1 MDGPLDSNDGVPE
14 LAVAELVEGAYASE
28 DTLHSSVAFLRNT
41 LTGLGFCQDLNLMSL
56 QPSDVVSTCNTIYGL
71 LLQHQKDC
79 RFREQLKQD
88 MHRLRLDVTAADKE
102 RSRLEGR
109 LAAREREIGALTN
122 KSKAASEQHK
132 EELKAA
138 KKDADELQKKVTGC
152 ERRIV
157 QLQHEMKR
165 KEKEFERLQERLS
178 HYLSDKRKNDKAVLE
193 MAGKLTQQLAA
204 GGGAGARASA
214 AARSDEGLK
223 AVVAAYETKQT
234 ELGKENRDLKA
245 ALASLQAEYKEALNQ
260 QVRLQQTDASS
271 SSAAAASAADEA
283 FLQSVPSMSEE
294 ELRAELTSRVK
305 ALQRRTAGLP
315 SLSAL
320 EADFS
325 APGEQRLFRDL
336 QAMQAVV
343 RDQGRLLM
351 AVLSALRASHKA
363 KEAQHQADMR
373 RLAQQYQAQL
383 AAAEQEIQRAK
394 ETQAEAAQGEV
405 DALRAQLQEV
415 KDVVQQRAQA
425 EAAAARAEAEAAAAQ
440 QREALERQLAAA
452 QAAAAE
458 SLQRASAA
466 EAAAAEA
473 SQAADAATADGQQRA
488 GAAEAAAAQAQQAAE
503 AANAELAARH
513 AELTAQQEAAAAAQL
528 RFELL
533 KKNYEELM
541 RQYAPGLGAG
551 IFLERAV
558 LRKATELTEARMQDS
573 EAGQETIRA
582 AR

>member
-1 MDGPLDSNDGVPE
+1 MDAALDGADGAPGMGVT
-14 LAVAELVEGAYASE
+14 ELVEGAYASE

-41 LTGLGFCQDLNLMSL
+41 LTGLGFCQDLNLLSP

-122 KSKAASEQHK
+122 KGKAASEQHR

-165 KEKEFERLQERLS
+165 KEKEYERLQERLS
-178 HYLSDKRKNDKAVLE
+178 HYLSDKRKNDKAVLD
-193 MAGKLTQQLAA
+193 MAGKLTQQLAGGGGG
-204 GGGAGARASA
+204 GGGARISA

-223 AVVAAYETKQT
+223 AVVTAYEAKQA
-234 ELGKENRDLKA
+234 ELGKENKDLKA
-245 ALASLQAEYKEALNQ
+245 ALASLQAEYKEALNR
-260 QVRLQQTDASS
+260 QVRQQQADASS

-283 FLQSVPSMSEE
+283 FLQSVASMSEE
-294 ELRAELTSRVK
+294 ELRAELSSRVK
-305 ALQRRTAGLP
+305 ALQRRTAGLA
-315 SLSAL
+315 SLGAS

-336 QAMQAVV
+336 QTMQAVV
-343 RDQGRLLM
+343 RDQERLLT
-351 AVLSALRASHKA
+351 AVLSSLRASQKA
-363 KEAQHQADMR
+363 KEVQHQADMR

-383 AAAEQEIQRAK
+383 AAAEQEIQKAK
-394 ETQAEAAQGEV
+394 ETQAEAAQAEV
-405 DALRAQLQEV
+405 DALREQLEEV
-415 KDVVQQRAQA
+415 KAVVQQRAQA
-425 EAAAARAEAEAAAAQ
+425 EAAAARAEAEAQAAQ
-440 QREALERQLAAA
+440 QRAALEQQLAAA

-458 SLQRASAA
+458 
-466 EAAAAEA
+466 
-473 SQAADAATADGQQRA
+473 GQQRA
-488 GAAEAAAAQAQQAAE
+488 GAAEAAAAEARRAAE
-503 AANAELAARH
+503 AASAEARQASEAAGAELEARRAELA
-513 AELTAQQEAAAAAQL
+513 AQQEAATAAKL

-533 KKNYEELM
+533 QKNYEGLM

-551 IFLERAV
+551 VFLERAV
-558 LRKATELTEARMQDS
+558 SRKASELTDLEMQDS
-573 EAGQETIRA
+573 AAAEDTIRA
-582 AR
+582 RR